1 MTENRKQT
9 FAQQAILNRVAEKN
23 AAVTKMRAYN
33 EEYGQYNECGVPAY
47 NELHG
52 DYSEFAMHQNKTTI
66 LNALLCRSIDK

>member
-52 DYSEFAMHQNKTTI
+52 DYSEFAYTPKQNNNFK
-66 LNALLCRSIDK
+66 RSFVQKYR